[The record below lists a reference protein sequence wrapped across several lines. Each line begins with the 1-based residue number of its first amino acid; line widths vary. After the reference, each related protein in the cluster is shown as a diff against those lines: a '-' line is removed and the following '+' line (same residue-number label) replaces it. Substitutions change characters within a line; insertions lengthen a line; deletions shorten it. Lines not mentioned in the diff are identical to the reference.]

1 MLKVQQKSKA
11 GDYVTPLLTCME
23 VAIEEGISISDTTF
37 TVPDFG
43 DNEQEW

>member
-11 GDYVTPLLTCME
+11 EEYVTPLLTCME

-43 DNEQEW
+43 DEQEW